1 MAVATAAT
9 IQAHLI
15 GGTYPEGTLDANNIF
30 DYAQYTTRRRYP
42 SCEVLTTQPE
52 STVETK
58 RSTDTTIAFEIN
70 YFDKNLGLRTDDVST
85 QREVENVIMARMET
99 MVLQDHKIVMESKS
113 WTRQSVQRDGSHP
126 AYLVSTLK
134 IMVREITKSSL
145 TLDGVLAI
153 QEIDGVSAAI
163 TFDCFDTT
171 IDEGF
176 RQISEQVA
184 DNPSLKLVGV
194 HYPGGFSGTF
204 MTNIVVKAADIGTA
218 TQDLNQLIALNGNGF
233 QKEIKLQY
241 TDKTNITV
249 PDTITEVVYINAT
262 SLQRL
267 YRFNDNTVFRLL
279 GQLTKPSTIS

>member
-15 GGTYPEGTLDANNIF
+15 GATYPEGTLDANNIF

-85 QREVENVIMARMET
+85 QRSVENVIMARMET

-134 IMVREITKSSL
+134 ILVREITKSSL

-204 MTNIVVKAADIGTA
+204 MTNIVVKAADIGSA
-218 TQDLNQLIALNGNGF
+218 TQDLNQLIVLNGNGF

-241 TDKTNITV
+241 TDKTNIAV

-267 YRFNDNTVFRLL
+267 YRFNDNTIFRLL

>member
-15 GGTYPEGTLDANNIF
+15 GATYPEGTLDANNIF

-70 YFDKNLGLRTDDVST
+70 YYDKNLGLRTDDVST
-85 QREVENVIMARMET
+85 QRSVENVIMARMET

-204 MTNIVVKAADIGTA
+204 MTNIVVKAADIGSA

>member
-15 GGTYPEGTLDANNIF
+15 GATYPEGTLDSNNIF

>member
-1 MAVATAAT
+1 
-9 IQAHLI
+9 
-15 GGTYPEGTLDANNIF
+15 
-30 DYAQYTTRRRYP
+30 
-42 SCEVLTTQPE
+42 
-52 STVETK
+52 
-58 RSTDTTIAFEIN
+58 
-70 YFDKNLGLRTDDVST
+70 
-85 QREVENVIMARMET
+85 MARMET

-126 AYLVSTLK
+126 AYLVSSLK
-134 IMVREITKSSL
+134 ILVREITKSSL

-153 QEIDGVSAAI
+153 QQIDGVNAAI

-184 DNPSLKLVGV
+184 ANPNLKLVGV
-194 HYPGGFSGTF
+194 HYPGGFNGTF

-241 TDKTNITV
+241 TDKTNIEV
-249 PDTITEVVYINAT
+249 PNTITEVVYINAT

-267 YRFNDNTVFRLL
+267 YRFNDNTVFRLM

>member
-15 GGTYPEGTLDANNIF
+15 GATYPEGTLDANNIF

-85 QREVENVIMARMET
+85 QRSVENVIMARMET

-134 IMVREITKSSL
+134 ILVREITKSSL

-204 MTNIVVKAADIGTA
+204 MTNIVVKAADIGSA

>member
-15 GGTYPEGTLDANNIF
+15 GATYPEGTLDANNIF

-85 QREVENVIMARMET
+85 QREVENVIRARMET

>member
-15 GGTYPEGTLDANNIF
+15 GATYPEGTLSKNNIF
-30 DYAQYTTRRRYP
+30 DYEQYTTRRRYP

-113 WTRQSVQRDGSHP
+113 WSRKSVQRDGSHP

-134 IMVREITKSSL
+134 ITVREITKSSL
-145 TLDGVLAI
+145 TLDGVLSI
-153 QEIDGVSAAI
+153 LQIDGVNASI

-204 MTNIVVKAADIGTA
+204 MTNIVVKATDIGTA
-218 TQDLNQLIALNGNGF
+218 TQDLNQLIILNGNGF

-241 TDKTNITV
+241 TDKTNIEV
-249 PDTITEVVYINAT
+249 PNTITEVVYINAT

>member
-85 QREVENVIMARMET
+85 QRSVENVIMARMET

-134 IMVREITKSSL
+134 ILVREITKSSL

-204 MTNIVVKAADIGTA
+204 MTNIVVKAADIGSA

>member
-15 GGTYPEGTLDANNIF
+15 GATYPEGTLDANNIF